1 MKISE
6 VFDWIMA
13 TRCCAF
19 YGRAVRDRSSESVTA
34 DRALLQRWLEQ
45 GLLRDDDRRLFDLQR
60 SAVAVE
66 A

>member
-1 MKISE
+1 MKTSE

-45 GLLRDDDRRLFDLQR
+45 GLLRDDDRRLLDL
-60 SAVAVE
+60 
-66 A
+66 